1 MDERLEKALEFANYR
16 TTLSNQKRNVMS
28 RMQILQTV
36 HYNKGVF
43 TADMKTIGFVNA
55 LITANKQ
62 SAIIVDIKE
71 TPVEVSNLQEF
82 LDLLVGAYTEATN
95 EYKIQIDKLNKAR
108 NIKTIMDW

>member
-1 MDERLEKALEFANYR
+1 
-16 TTLSNQKRNVMS
+16 MS

-43 TADMKTIGFVNA
+43 IADMKTIGFVNA
-55 LITANKQ
+55 LLTVSKK
-62 SAIIVDIKE
+62 SAIIVDTKE
-71 TPVEVSNLQEF
+71 TPIEVSDLTEF

>member
-1 MDERLEKALEFANYR
+1 
-16 TTLSNQKRNVMS
+16 MS

-43 TADMKTIGFVNA
+43 IADMKTIGFVNA
-55 LITANKQ
+55 LLTVSKK
-62 SAIIVDIKE
+62 SAIIVDTKE
-71 TPVEVSNLQEF
+71 TPIEVSDLTEF

-108 NIKTIMDW
+108 NIKTSMDW